1 MGMPDSFPL
10 VFAGEKAVASA
21 VLTWMSGF
29 GAGCAIV
36 CQPDAVLVFFSCGR
50 FAGRFSGIEWAVMGT
65 WKSPVST
72 TAVLALVWYAATGC
86 VSSAPGPEPETPM
99 PRVVHDDEPLA
110 EFGVNIR
117 LTLAVERYALHRIP
131 LQKSVDA
138 QIRAMVAHVKEH
150 GRGELEEKRFD
161 LTDEVVIGNRDRH
174 QVNRLGWAAL
184 QLMPYLDLDSGPAE
198 LSRVALAAL
207 HEKLGEDAE
216 YMEAVS
222 GVALA
227 GGGLGFEM
235 RKGVGYLSI
244 RLLDPSTGDRALAV
258 LDQWAASES
267 LPRAIIL
274 DLSGCEAGR
283 PGTAAAIANALAPG
297 KKSLELLMRNHK
309 SGKME
314 KREWRAE
321 AVGRGS
327 VYERVPLF
335 VVTSARTGGLGEAVA
350 HALRHH
356 RTARVI
362 GAVTSAR
369 GRVMA
374 WHDLPWD
381 ARWGFAVAEVIGADG
396 KPRRPQPVIPDIC
409 NGDAGLTALSERTLL
424 RYREQC
430 RDTAEPVRGDVVID
444 HVIALLDEAKAEA
457 AEAENAGD

>member
-1 MGMPDSFPL
+1 MPH
-10 VFAGEKAVASA
+10 
-21 VLTWMSGF
+21 
-29 GAGCAIV
+29 
-36 CQPDAVLVFFSCGR
+36 
-50 FAGRFSGIEWAVMGT
+50 
-65 WKSPVST
+65 
-72 TAVLALVWYAATGC
+72 
-86 VSSAPGPEPETPM
+86 
-99 PRVVHDDEPLA
+99 VVHDDEPLA
-110 EFGVNIR
+110 EFGVNIK
-117 LTLAVERYALHRIP
+117 LTLAVERFALRRIP
-131 LQKSVDA
+131 LQESVDA
-138 QIRAMVAHVKEH
+138 QIKAMVAHVKEH
-150 GRGELEEKRFD
+150 GRGELEEERFE
-161 LTDEVVIGNRDRH
+161 LTDEMVVGNRDRH
-174 QVNRLGWAAL
+174 QINRLGWAAL
-184 QLMPYLDLDSGPAE
+184 QLMPYLDLDSGPEE

-207 HEKLGEDAE
+207 DEKLGEDAE
-216 YMEAVS
+216 YLEAVS

-244 RLLDPSTGDRALAV
+244 RMLDQSTGDRALAV
-258 LDQWAASES
+258 LDQWAANES
-267 LPRAIIL
+267 PPRAIIL
-274 DLSGCEAGR
+274 DLSSCEAGR
-283 PGTAAAIANALAPG
+283 PDTAAAIANALAPG
-297 KKSLELLMRNHK
+297 KKSLELLMRNNK
-309 SGKME
+309 SGEME

-335 VVTSARTGGLGEAVA
+335 VVTSAHTGGLGEAIA
-350 HALRHH
+350 QALRHH

-362 GAVTSAR
+362 GAVTSAK

-457 AEAENAGD
+457 TEAEKRPGD